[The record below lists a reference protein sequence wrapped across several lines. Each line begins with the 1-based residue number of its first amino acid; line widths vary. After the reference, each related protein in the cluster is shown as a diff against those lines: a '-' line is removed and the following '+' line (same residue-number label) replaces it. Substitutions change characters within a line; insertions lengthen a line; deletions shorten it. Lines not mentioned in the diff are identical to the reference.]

1 MRPAIAAATTLLTLL
16 FALEVAPAE
25 AQDAGAPDAGS
36 PDAGVTPTAP
46 RVDVPSGS
54 AAPAAED
61 AAPPARRESRE
72 VRESREDRERWRVP
86 SDLVNP
92 FTDDP
97 GDEQGYDQQ
106 GDDQEGYDAA
116 RRARASDASSWF
128 IAQEDLVDPWRAG
141 RLGPFYGVRCAGRWC
156 RPDRG
161 RELYL
166 APRAPVARPRR
177 GRRPPRQQIELA
189 ALVSASTVG
198 DSARARLE
206 VQATV
211 HRRSFGLGLSLS
223 TSAGDA
229 RVDGVEV
236 THPRHAIAV
245 VLEHRFTD
253 GSVAIDVGAAAGV
266 MLMDLEEAQVAPLAR
281 VMATAGI
288 SLARGV
294 DVLVRADALT
304 TFMRPGE
311 PSRDGPSAFEFGMGL
326 GLRIATP

>member
-1 MRPAIAAATTLLTLL
+1 MRPALAAATTLLAVL

-25 AQDAGAPDAGS
+25 AQDAGVSDASVPDAGL
-36 PDAGVTPTAP
+36 PPMAEHFDA
-46 RVDVPSGS
+46 PSGGATPS
-54 AAPAAED
+54 AESDTSPV
-61 AAPPARRESRE
+61 RRESRE
-72 VRESREDRERWRVP
+72 ARESREDRERWRVP

-92 FTDDP
+92 FLDDASDDSQADGQP
-97 GDEQGYDQQ
+97 GD
-106 GDDQEGYDAA
+106 DDGG
-116 RRARASDASSWF
+116 RRARASDARSWF

-141 RLGPFYGVRCAGRWC
+141 RLGPFYGVRCAGGWC
-156 RPDRG
+156 RPDRA

-166 APRAPVARPRR
+166 APRAPMARPRR
-177 GRRPPRQQIELA
+177 NRRPPPHQIELA

-229 RVDGVEV
+229 RVDGVKL
-236 THPRHAIAV
+236 THPRHAIAL

-253 GSVAIDVGAAAGV
+253 GSVSIDVGAAAGV

>member
-1 MRPAIAAATTLLTLL
+1 MRPALAAAATLLTVL
-16 FALEVAPAE
+16 FALEIAPAE
-25 AQDAGAPDAGS
+25 AQDAGVS
-36 PDAGVTPTAP
+36 DAGVHDTGVPPMAEHF
-46 RVDVPSGS
+46 DVPGGGD
-54 AAPAAED
+54 APSTESD
-61 AAPPARRESRE
+61 APPVRRESRE
-72 VRESREDRERWRVP
+72 ARESREDRERWRVP

-92 FTDDP
+92 FRDDAS
-97 GDEQGYDQQ
+97 DDAQ
-106 GDDQEGYDAA
+106 GDDEV
-116 RRARASDASSWF
+116 RRSRASDAGSWF
-128 IAQEDLVDPWRAG
+128 IAQEDLVDPWRTG

-156 RPDRG
+156 RPDRA

-166 APRAPVARPRR
+166 APRAPMARPRR
-177 GRRPPRQQIELA
+177 NRRPPRHQIELA

-223 TSAGDA
+223 TSAGNA

-236 THPRHAIAV
+236 THPRHAIAL
-245 VLEHRFTD
+245 VLEHRFAD
-253 GSVAIDVGAAAGV
+253 GSVSIDVGAAAGV

-304 TFMRPGE
+304 TFVRPGE
-311 PSRDGPSAFEFGMGL
+311 PSSDGPSAFEFGMGL